1 MLSSSFRTVEA
12 CVLIIESKL
21 RRSAFT
27 RRTGQAL
34 IAAAPLAASS
44 PPALVREAERTV
56 LRASRL
62 LPFSVG
68 CLERAMTLHR
78 LLERRGITTVMRVG
92 IRPVGSGI
100 EAHAWLEHGD
110 SVLTSSPE
118 HCARYQLL
126 RRASATK

>member
-1 MLSSSFRTVEA
+1 MLRSSRRTAEA
-12 CVLIIESKL
+12 CVLIIEAKL
-21 RRSAFT
+21 RRSTFT

-34 IAAAPLAASS
+34 LVAAPLAVSS
-44 PPALVREAERTV
+44 PTELVSEAERAV

-78 LLERRGITTVMRVG
+78 LLERRGITTLVRVG
-92 IRPVGSGI
+92 IRQVGSGI

-110 SVLTSSPE
+110 RVLTSSPE
-118 HCARYQLL
+118 HCARYEPL
-126 RRASATK
+126 RGASAT